1 MTTITRAQR
10 RQLERENAKR
20 PAVLTEVPR
29 TQWPNGVQQPD
40 CVRVWVSRDYLVQ
53 EFACVDPLVNARLS
67 IFPVKKRL
75 MVACGT
81 PLRSSS
87 A

>member
-1 MTTITRAQR
+1 MTMTTRAHR

-29 TQWPNGVQQPD
+29 SQWPDGGRQPD
-40 CVRVWVSRDYLVQ
+40 RVRVWVSRDYLV
-53 EFACVDPLVNARLS
+53 N
-67 IFPVKKRL
+67 RL